1 MQGDERASIRLWRR
15 RRRRSTTKNQK
26 SANTRSHTH
35 CQANYLEKLAPTP
48 TPKANKYLFSNLSNS
63 EPKNVQST
71 TWMLQDEHR
80 LGSDRTLK
88 LAVVAMKEL
97 IFLITL
103 LFWHCS
109 TRFHGRSLPFIC
121 QDSTNLI
128 KKSERTSE
136 RNLILDEHSLNSPS
150 QSNRNAA
157 SHQSFVQLFISDFR
171 LRNKNLSFSV
181 FHRELCF
188 QGAKHYNYLPWIA
201 WIEALFQ
208 LNIAS
213 QLCNNKKSTP
223 SRDWHIAAQLI
234 THFSSCL
241 LAS

>member
-1 MQGDERASIRLWRR
+1 MRTI
-15 RRRRSTTKNQK
+15 
-26 SANTRSHTH
+26 
-35 CQANYLEKLAPTP
+35 
-48 TPKANKYLFSNLSNS
+48 
-63 EPKNVQST
+63 
-71 TWMLQDEHR
+71 EHR

-103 LFWHCS
+103 PFCHCS

-188 QGAKHYNYLPWIA
+188 QGAKHYNYLPC
-201 WIEALFQ
+201 
-208 LNIAS
+208 LNRLNRSPVSAKYSIPTL
-213 QLCNNKKSTP
+213 QQQKVDP
-223 SRDWHIAAQLI
+223 VP
-234 THFSSCL
+234 
-241 LAS
+241 